1 MMASE
6 PNWKSRVTAK
16 ITEKFICLVPQS
28 GYRLAMSE
36 PTATEYL
43 LAPDVS
49 DDVLGEAIRSA
60 LTESRFL
67 SLEEANALRLTADS
81 RYTEWVRSL
90 TDRYGYKTKQALFRN
105 MRSCSI
111 SLSGD
116 ELVLSPSHHDK
127 LDSWSRTKGDG
138 IEDVIISFRSS
149 SGELGAALRLAFS
162 RCTG

>member
-1 MMASE
+1 MAANQPSDSVWSESGRQSYRYTGEVMASE
-6 PNWKSRVTAK
+6 PNWKSQVTAK

-90 TDRYGYKTKQALFRN
+90 TDR
-105 MRSCSI
+105 
-111 SLSGD
+111 
-116 ELVLSPSHHDK
+116 
-127 LDSWSRTKGDG
+127 
-138 IEDVIISFRSS
+138 
-149 SGELGAALRLAFS
+149 
-162 RCTG
+162 